1 MISTSPGAD
10 HTNSEGHVPPPGPP
24 NAPGGAER
32 DWNAVLTPLTPQDPR
47 KISGYLLRARIG
59 EGGMGVVY
67 LSYTPGGRPVALKVA
82 WPEFATDPEFRRRFA
97 SEVSIAQRVQG
108 LYTAPVIDCD
118 PHAPRPWLATAYVAA
133 PSLAATISQQGA
145 LPVETVLLLIAGVAE
160 ALQSIHAAG
169 VIHRD
174 LKPGNIILAADGPRV
189 IDFGISRAVEASSTR
204 LTQAGVQIGTPAF
217 MAPEQVRGKSLETSG
232 DVFSLGSTAYYAVT
246 GELPFG
252 GDAAV
257 FHRIEH
263 KQPDWDRCPDQIR
276 GVLEQCVE
284 KDPAGRPTPAG
295 LIELCRAASTD
306 ERLRIDE
313 SWLPPTVIADL
324 GRYNTTPPEPPQLL
338 PTESEPP
345 RPPLPISK
353 SPDRSGRKRSP
364 WLIGVLSAAALVATI
379 IISILLINGW
389 LNRANDSTGPT
400 TPDESSRNLDVTTAP

>member
-1 MISTSPGAD
+1 MI
-10 HTNSEGHVPPPGPP
+10 H
-24 NAPGGAER
+24 
-32 DWNAVLTPLTPQDPR
+32 
-47 KISGYLLRARIG
+47 
-59 EGGMGVVY
+59 
-67 LSYTPGGRPVALKVA
+67 
-82 WPEFATDPEFRRRFA
+82 
-97 SEVSIAQRVQG
+97 
-108 LYTAPVIDCD
+108 C
-118 PHAPRPWLATAYVAA
+118 
-133 PSLAATISQQGA
+133 
-145 LPVETVLLLIAGVAE
+145 
-160 ALQSIHAAG
+160 
-169 VIHRD
+169 D

-232 DVFSLGSTAYYAVT
+232 DIFSLGSTAYYAVT

-276 GVLEQCVE
+276 GVLERCVE

-306 ERLRIDE
+306 KRLRIDE

-345 RPPLPISK
+345 RPQLPISK

-364 WLIGVLSAAALVATI
+364 WLIGVLSAVVLVATI

-400 TPDESSRNLDVTTAP
+400 TPDESSRNLDVTTAPAHTSGFTLHNNRFEQRMCLDADLNGHSSNGTKVQLWACNGSVQQRWDYEGDPYTTGALIRSVQWPAMCLDADTNTIGGNGTKVQLWTCNGFAQQQWQE